1 MLIVM
6 KPNAAAS
13 EVDAVVNV
21 VEAVGLRAHPMPG
34 ATRTAI
40 GITGNEGPIDGRRFE
55 NLPGVAEVIRVTKPY
70 KLITLDLRPEK
81 TVVRVGDAIIGGS
94 ALAVISGPCA
104 VESREQAFA
113 IAEIVQQSGA
123 RFFRGCV
130 WKPRTSPY
138 TFQGLGDKGWEI
150 MADIRQSFG
159 LKIVTEA
166 LEVSHI
172 DLIERCGDIIQIGA
186 RNMQNFSLLR
196 RAGRS
201 TLPVLLKRGMAA
213 TLEEWLL
220 AAEYVMAEGNYN
232 VILCERGVRTFAQHT
247 RNTLDLAS
255 VPAIRRISH
264 LPVIVDPSHGT
275 GSAYMVTPL
284 ARAGIAVG
292 ADGLMIEVHNKPELA
307 LSDGAQALTP
317 AEYLQL
323 VAEVRAIHELVSC
336 SHGPVGCVSTTQ
348 SDQPQ
353 SAGYDFGQ
361 MDLKHS
367 STTRAAAH
375 R

>member
-6 KPNAAAS
+6 KAGAS
-13 EVDAVVNV
+13 GREVDAVVKV
-21 VEAVGLRAHPMPG
+21 SEGIGLRAHPMPG

-40 GITGNEGPIDGRRFE
+40 GITGNQGVIDSRRSE
-55 NLPGVAEVIRVTKPY
+55 DLPGVAEVIRVTKPY

-81 TVVRVGDAIIGGS
+81 TIVRVGDATIGGSELAIIGG
-94 ALAVISGPCA
+94 PCA
-104 VESREQAFA
+104 IENREQAFA
-113 IAEIVQQSGA
+113 VAEAVQRSGA
-123 RFFRGCV
+123 RFFRGGV

-150 MADIRQSFG
+150 MTEIRETFR

-166 LEVSHI
+166 LDESSV
-172 DLIERCGDIIQIGA
+172 DLVEQYGDVIQIGA
-186 RNMQNFSLLR
+186 RNMQNFSLLK

-201 TLPVLLKRGMAA
+201 KLPVLLKRGMAA

-220 AAEYVMAEGNYN
+220 AAEYIMAEGNYN

-275 GSAYMVTPL
+275 GTAYMVTPL
-284 ARAGIAVG
+284 ARAGTAVG
-292 ADGLMIEVHNKPELA
+292 ADGLMIEVHNQPELA
-307 LSDGAQALTP
+307 LSDSAQALTLS
-317 AEYLQL
+317 EYAQL
-323 VAEVRAIHELVSC
+323 IEEVRAIRELTASEKKN
-336 SHGPVGCVSTTQ
+336 T
-348 SDQPQ
+348 
-353 SAGYDFGQ
+353 
-361 MDLKHS
+361 
-367 STTRAAAH
+367 
-375 R
+375 

>member
-6 KPNAAAS
+6 KPSATARDI
-13 EVDAVVNV
+13 DAIINV
-21 VEAVGLRAHPMPG
+21 VEAIGLRAHPMPG

-40 GITGNEGPIDGRRFE
+40 GITGNQGPIDGRRFE

-81 TVVRVGDAIIGGS
+81 TIVQIDGATIGGS
-94 ALAVISGPCA
+94 ELAIIAGPCA
-104 VESREQAFA
+104 IESREQAFA
-113 IAEIVQQSGA
+113 VAEAVKLSGA

-138 TFQGLGDKGWEI
+138 TFQGLGEKAWEI
-150 MADIRQSFG
+150 MTAIRNEFG

-166 LEVSHI
+166 VEESHV
-172 DLIERCGDIIQIGA
+172 DLIEKYGDVIQIGA
-186 RNMQNFSLLR
+186 RNMQNFSLLK

-201 TLPVLLKRGMAA
+201 RLPVLLKRGMAA

-220 AAEYVMAEGNYN
+220 AAEYIMAEGNYN

-275 GSAYMVTPL
+275 GTAYMVTPL

-292 ADGLMIEVHNKPELA
+292 ADGLMIEVHNQPELA
-307 LSDGAQALTP
+307 LSDSAQALTLS
-317 AEYLQL
+317 EYAQL
-323 VAEVRAIHELVSC
+323 IEEVHAIHQLTGSVS
-336 SHGPVGCVSTTQ
+336 
-348 SDQPQ
+348 
-353 SAGYDFGQ
+353 
-361 MDLKHS
+361 
-367 STTRAAAH
+367 
-375 R
+375 